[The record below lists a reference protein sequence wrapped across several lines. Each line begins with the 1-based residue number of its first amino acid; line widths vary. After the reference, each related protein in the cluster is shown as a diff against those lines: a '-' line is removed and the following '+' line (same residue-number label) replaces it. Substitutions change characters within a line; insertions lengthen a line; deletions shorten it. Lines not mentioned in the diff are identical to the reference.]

1 MKLRP
6 YQQEA
11 VDGVVNSLRENDSC
25 LIVMPTGTGKTVV
38 FSHLLD
44 MMSKG
49 RGMVIAHREELIH
62 QACNK
67 IEIVLGQRPDIEMA
81 NMRADTDMF
90 DRKKVIVSSVQTQV
104 AGTPPRMERFNPD
117 KFALLILDEAH
128 HSAAKSWLKVV
139 KHYRNNL
146 GLKIVGFTATPDR
159 LDKKALGDIFNTIG
173 YEYSLSDAIDDGW
186 LVPIRQRMVAVDSL
200 DYSGIRT
207 TAGDLNGKDLA
218 RVMEDE
224 HVLHEVASP
233 AVELIG
239 DRRTLLFAS
248 SVNHAERLSEIFER
262 HGLSSDWVCGKTPKA
277 KRAEVVRRFAS
288 GDLQILCNVG
298 CFTEGFDEPGVECV
312 IMARP
317 TKSRALYSQMIGR
330 GTRPLAGLLEQ
341 SCSPSARRS
350 VISLSSK
357 PFLEVIDFA
366 GNAGRHKL
374 VTCMS
379 ILGGKSI
386 DDDVLERAK
395 ELATESDEVV
405 DPEEVV
411 RLAAEQLAKEKEEKE
426 RVAKEKRAKLRAK
439 VKYST
444 DLIDPFDTLDIRVPV
459 EVGAYDE
466 GASDRQIDFLAKH
479 SINAERMTSKQASK
493 VTTAI
498 IMRLKSG
505 LASPKQVSTLKKFGV
520 NAISMTRKEASKQ
533 LDRIRDNGWRN
544 SL

>member
-6 YQQEA
+6 YQQDA
-11 VDGVVNSLRENDSC
+11 VDGVVTSLRDNDSC

-81 NMRADTDMF
+81 NMRADSDMF
-90 DRKKVIVSSVQTQV
+90 DRKKVVVSSVQTQV
-104 AGTPPRMERFNPD
+104 AGTPPRMERFNPN

-128 HSAAKSWLKVV
+128 HSAAKSWLRVV

-159 LDKKALGDIFNTIG
+159 LDKKALGDIFNVVG

-186 LVPIRQRMVAVDSL
+186 LVPIRQRMVEVDSL

-218 RVMEDE
+218 KVMEDE

-233 AVELIG
+233 AVELMG
-239 DRRTLLFAS
+239 DRKTLLFAS
-248 SVNHAERLSEIFER
+248 SVVHAERLSEIFER
-262 HGLSSDWVCGKTPKA
+262 HGLTSSWVCGKTPKSE
-277 KRAEVVRRFAS
+277 RAEIIRRYS
-288 GDLQILCNVG
+288 TNELQVLCNVG

-350 VISLSSK
+350 AISQSSK

-395 ELATESDEVV
+395 ELATECDDVV
-405 DPEEVV
+405 DPQEV
-411 RLAAEQLAKEKEEKE
+411 LKEAAEQLAKEQEAREKLKK
-426 RVAKEKRAKLRAK
+426 AKRAKLRAK

-444 DLIDPFDTLDIRVPV
+444 DLIDPFNTLDIRVPV
-459 EVGAYDE
+459 ESGAYDP
-466 GASDRQIDFLAKH
+466 GASDKQIDFLAKH
-479 SINAERMTSKQASK
+479 GIDGEALTQTQASR

-505 LASPKQVSTLKKFGV
+505 LSSPKQVAALKKFGV
-520 NAISMTRKEASKQ
+520 NAVKMTRKEASKQ
-533 LDRIRDNGWRN
+533 LDRIRNNGWRN